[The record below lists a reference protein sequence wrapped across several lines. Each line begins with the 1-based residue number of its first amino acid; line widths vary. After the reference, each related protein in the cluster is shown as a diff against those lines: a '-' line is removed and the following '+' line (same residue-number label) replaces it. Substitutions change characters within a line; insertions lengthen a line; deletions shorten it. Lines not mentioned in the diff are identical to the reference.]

1 MDTGEY
7 HFLVELCE
15 VFKEDFNHHTTRIS
29 IMTNHHPNY
38 LLKWAYDIINSDLW
52 PSLTPEFLWRP
63 SGHWRVPFLGWVV
76 RGCRRG
82 LSADVG
88 SPGTW
93 FHLRPG
99 RQSCKFRRSGIFQQ
113 GWATAAVRWLS
124 GFHSTNQSAEKQ
136 TCTVVTMTMMI
147 NNASMAQDIW
157 WPIQRPAYQGVMLYT
172 RSVE

>member
-1 MDTGEY
+1 
-7 HFLVELCE
+7 
-15 VFKEDFNHHTTRIS
+15 
-29 IMTNHHPNY
+29 MTNHQPNY

-52 PSLTPEFLWRP
+52 PSLTPEFLWRL

-99 RQSCKFRRSGIFQQ
+99 RQSCKFRRSGIFRQ

-136 TCTVVTMTMMI
+136 MCTVVTMTMVI

-157 WPIQRPAYQGVMLYT
+157 WPIYT
-172 RSVE
+172 KTGISRGHAIYTFSRIISFLACWQFSFSLIFYEE